1 MSLIACVCVCVC
13 VIAYRLRLLKN
24 LWLDLDEIFMVVNW
38 IGGQGSHFTTCGA
51 IHIIILNL
59 DAI

>member
-1 MSLIACVCVCVC
+1 MSLIACVCVC

-38 IGGQGSHFTTCGA
+38 IGGQGSHLQLVEQS
-51 IHIIILNL
+51 IS
-59 DAI
+59 